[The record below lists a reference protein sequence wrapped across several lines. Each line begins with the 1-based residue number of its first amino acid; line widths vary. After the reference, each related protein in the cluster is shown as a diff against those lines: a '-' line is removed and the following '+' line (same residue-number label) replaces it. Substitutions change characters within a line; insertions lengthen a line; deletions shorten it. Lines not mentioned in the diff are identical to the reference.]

1 MSQEIL
7 SQSEREAIL
16 SRLAGLG
23 YTPEELNE
31 AIAEHEGDP
40 RRTPRRLLRHLRQ
53 ICRRINRR

>member
-31 AIAEHEGDP
+31 AIAEHEGDFHDEHP
-40 RRTPRRLLRHLRQ
+40 SGCK